1 MRRFRLLWVLI
12 VSLVLLYVAIGAI
25 LAHQYRSLSEVMR
38 SGDDNALW
46 AFAQLST
53 EYQRFDHALHTYIL
67 DPILPRR
74 SQASDLQ
81 GSIGIDE
88 LQLRYDIFVSRV
100 STIQTDSAVR
110 LMGAEPIYQ
119 QTLQALEQ
127 FIQTGDSALEA
138 FARRGTPLD
147 AALLREQLQAL
158 QDDIQDLVY
167 TSAQLAA
174 RTVDERN
181 AELRYQ
187 VVVTTALTLF
197 QGLLTLIFGLAM
209 VRQSRQRV
217 RAQRQLLAAQ
227 GKLVE
232 ALQENEEIL
241 EGRVQQRTQELAEA
255 NQALRE
261 HEEELQIARAKAE
274 SASQLKSDFLANMSH
289 EIRTPMNA
297 VIGMSHLVLGTP
309 LNAKQRDYVEK
320 IQRSGQHLLGLI
332 NDILDLSKIEAGKL
346 DVESVPFE
354 LQAVLENMASLIG
367 EKCAAKDL
375 ELIFDIDPELPA
387 HLVGDPLRLGQVLI
401 NYANNAVKF
410 TEQGGIVIRAQVL
423 EQDAQSILARFSV
436 EDSGIG
442 LSPEQQSRLFQ
453 SFQQADSSTTR
464 KYGGTGLGLAISRK
478 LAELMHGEV
487 GVSSELRQ
495 GSTFWFTA
503 RLGVATAKALPPL
516 LPSPDLRNRRVL
528 VVDDNPQALQIHAS
542 LLRGMSFQVSEADCG
557 EQALELAT
565 AACAAGAP
573 FEAAFVDWKMPGING
588 LETCRQLALLDPAPQ
603 PVIVTAYGREEV
615 FHEAEQAGIPLLLVK
630 PVSPSLLFDAAIR
643 ALGGSQTEPLP
654 MRPAGKVSSVQ
665 DLSPLHGAQVLLVDD
680 NELNQQVGRDLL
692 EAAGVQV
699 AVAENGQMALE
710 MLAQRDY
717 QLVLMDMQMPVMD
730 GLTATRQIRANPRW
744 RELPVLAMTANA
756 MLSDREQCL
765 AAGMNAHLAKPID
778 PDELF
783 ALLLQWLPAAAEQP
797 VLSPGASVLPSVAD
811 AVFPAIAGVDV
822 QAGLRRV
829 LNKRAAYEA
838 LLRKFIQGQADAV
851 EQARRLLGE
860 GRLDDAIR
868 ALHTLKGTA
877 ATIGAESLASQA
889 DALEEALKQ
898 GRQDAQFASR
908 LAALEATCA
917 ALIVQLQAVVPVQAM
932 TEATQGD
939 LDWPRVRQLI
949 ARLEFLLSDDDS
961 DAIELFEQ
969 EAALFKAAL
978 GAGFAPLERAIN
990 SYILVDA
997 LAVLQAAMQSNPALK
1012 TGAG

>member
-1 MRRFRLLWVLI
+1 MRRFRLLWLLI

-53 EYQRFDHALHTYIL
+53 EYQRFDHALHTYML
-67 DPILPRR
+67 DPIAPRR
-74 SQASDLQ
+74 NQASDLR

-100 STIQTDSAVR
+100 STIQTDSAAR

-119 QTLQALEQ
+119 QTLQALEH
-127 FIQTGDSALEA
+127 FIKTGDSALEA

-232 ALQENEEIL
+232 ALQENEEVL

-346 DVESVPFE
+346 NVEAVPFE

-410 TEQGGIVIRAQVL
+410 TERGGIVIRAQVL
-423 EQDAQSILARFSV
+423 ERDAQSILARFAV

-487 GVSSELRQ
+487 GVSSELGQ

-503 RLGVATAKALPPL
+503 RLGVAAVKALPAL

-557 EQALELAT
+557 EQALELAA
-565 AACAAGAP
+565 AACAAGEP

-588 LETCRQLALLDPAPQ
+588 LETCRQLALLNPAPQ

-643 ALGGSQTEPLP
+643 ALGGSQTVPLP
-654 MRPAGKVSSVQ
+654 LRPAGKVSVQ
-665 DLSPLHGAQVLLVDD
+665 DLSPLQGAQVLLVDD

-692 EAAGVQV
+692 EAAGAQV
-699 AVAENGQMALE
+699 AVAENGQVALE

-730 GLTATRQIRANPRW
+730 GLTATRHIRANPRW

-756 MLSDREQCL
+756 MASDREQCL

-783 ALLLQWLPAAAEQP
+783 ALLLQWLPVAVEQP
-797 VLSPGASVLPSVAD
+797 VLSPGASVLPPVAD

-838 LLRKFIQGQADAV
+838 LLRKFIQGQADAA
-851 EQARRLLGE
+851 EQTRRLLAE

-889 DALEEALKQ
+889 DALEEALQQ
-898 GRQDAQFASR
+898 GRQDAQFASQ
-908 LAALEATCA
+908 LAVLEASCA
-917 ALIVQLQAVVPVQAM
+917 ALIVQLQAVVPIQAA

-939 LDWPRVRQLI
+939 IDWPRVRQLI

-978 GAGFAPLERAIN
+978 GTGFAPLERAIN

-997 LAVLQAAMQSNPALK
+997 LAVLQTAMQSNPALSAD
-1012 TGAG
+1012 AG

>member
-53 EYQRFDHALHTYIL
+53 EYQRFDHALHTYML
-67 DPILPRR
+67 DPIAPRR
-74 SQASDLQ
+74 NQASDLR

-100 STIQTDSAVR
+100 STIQTDSAAR

-119 QTLQALEQ
+119 QTLQALEH
-127 FIQTGDSALEA
+127 FIKTGDSALEA

-232 ALQENEEIL
+232 ALQENEEVL

-346 DVESVPFE
+346 NVEAVPFE

-367 EKCAAKDL
+367 EKCAAKGL

-410 TEQGGIVIRAQVL
+410 TERGGIVIRAQVL
-423 EQDAQSILARFSV
+423 ERDAQSILARFAV

-487 GVSSELRQ
+487 GVSSELGQ

-503 RLGVATAKALPPL
+503 RLGVAAVKALPAL

-557 EQALELAT
+557 EQALELAA
-565 AACAAGAP
+565 AACAAGEP

-588 LETCRQLALLDPAPQ
+588 LETCRQLALLNPAPQ

-643 ALGGSQTEPLP
+643 ALGGSQTVPLP
-654 MRPAGKVSSVQ
+654 LRPAGKVSVQ
-665 DLSPLHGAQVLLVDD
+665 DLSPLQGAQVLLVDD

-692 EAAGVQV
+692 EAAGAQV
-699 AVAENGQMALE
+699 AVAENGQVALE

-730 GLTATRQIRANPRW
+730 GLTATRHIRANPRW

-756 MLSDREQCL
+756 MASDREQCL

-783 ALLLQWLPAAAEQP
+783 ALLLQWLPVAVEQP
-797 VLSPGASVLPSVAD
+797 VLSPGASVLPPVAD

-838 LLRKFIQGQADAV
+838 LLRKFIQGQADAA
-851 EQARRLLGE
+851 EQTRRLLAE

-889 DALEEALKQ
+889 DALEEALQQ
-898 GRQDAQFASR
+898 GRQDAQFASQ
-908 LAALEATCA
+908 LAVLEASCA
-917 ALIVQLQAVVPVQAM
+917 ALIVQLQAVVPIQAA

-939 LDWPRVRQLI
+939 IDWPRVRQLI

-978 GAGFAPLERAIN
+978 GTGFAPLERAIN

-997 LAVLQAAMQSNPALK
+997 LAVLQTAMQSNPALSAD
-1012 TGAG
+1012 AG

>member
-53 EYQRFDHALHTYIL
+53 EYQRFDHALHTYML
-67 DPILPRR
+67 DPIAPRR
-74 SQASDLQ
+74 NQASDLR

-100 STIQTDSAVR
+100 STIQTDSAAR

-119 QTLQALEQ
+119 QTLQALEH
-127 FIQTGDSALEA
+127 FIKTGDSALEA

-232 ALQENEEIL
+232 ALQENEEVL

-346 DVESVPFE
+346 DVEAVPFE

-410 TEQGGIVIRAQVL
+410 TERGGIVIRAQVL
-423 EQDAQSILARFSV
+423 EQDAQSILARFAV

-487 GVSSELRQ
+487 GVSSELGQ

-503 RLGVATAKALPPL
+503 RLGVAAVKALPAL

-557 EQALELAT
+557 EQALELAA

-615 FHEAEQAGIPLLLVK
+615 FHEAEQADIPLLLVK

-643 ALGGSQTEPLP
+643 ALGGSQTAPLP
-654 MRPAGKVSSVQ
+654 LRPAGKVSVQ
-665 DLSPLHGAQVLLVDD
+665 DLSPLQGAQVLLVDD

-692 EAAGVQV
+692 AAAGAQV
-699 AVAENGQMALE
+699 AVAENGQVALE

-730 GLTATRQIRANPRW
+730 GLTATRHIRANPRW

-756 MLSDREQCL
+756 MASDREQCL

-783 ALLLQWLPAAAEQP
+783 SLLLQWLPVAAEQP
-797 VLSPGASVLPSVAD
+797 VLSPGASVLPPVAD

-838 LLRKFIQGQADAV
+838 LLRKFIQGQADAA
-851 EQARRLLGE
+851 EQTRRLLAE

-877 ATIGAESLASQA
+877 ATIGAESLANQA
-889 DALEEALKQ
+889 DALEEALQQ
-898 GRQDAQFASR
+898 GRQDAQFASQ
-908 LAALEATCA
+908 LAALEASCA
-917 ALIVQLQAVVPVQAM
+917 ALIVQLQAVMPAQAA
-932 TEATQGD
+932 TEATHGD
-939 LDWPRVRQLI
+939 IDWPRVRQLI

-969 EAALFKAAL
+969 ETALFKAAL
-978 GAGFAPLERAIN
+978 GTGFAPLERAIN

-997 LAVLQAAMQSNPALK
+997 LAVLQAAMQSNPALSK
-1012 TGAG
+1012 DAG

>member
-53 EYQRFDHALHTYIL
+53 EYQRFDHALHTYML
-67 DPILPRR
+67 DPIAPRR
-74 SQASDLQ
+74 NQASDLR

-100 STIQTDSAVR
+100 STIQTDSAAR

-119 QTLQALEQ
+119 QTLQALEH
-127 FIQTGDSALEA
+127 FIKTGDSALEA

-232 ALQENEEIL
+232 ALQENEEVL

-346 DVESVPFE
+346 NVEAVPFE

-410 TEQGGIVIRAQVL
+410 TERGGIVIRAQVL
-423 EQDAQSILARFSV
+423 ERDAQSILARFAV

-487 GVSSELRQ
+487 GVSSELGQ

-503 RLGVATAKALPPL
+503 RLGVAAVKALPAL

-557 EQALELAT
+557 EQALELAA

-643 ALGGSQTEPLP
+643 ALGGSQAAPLP
-654 MRPAGKVSSVQ
+654 LRPAGKVSVQ
-665 DLSPLHGAQVLLVDD
+665 DLSPLQGAQVLLVDD

-692 EAAGVQV
+692 AAAGAQV
-699 AVAENGQMALE
+699 AVAENGQVALE

-730 GLTATRQIRANPRW
+730 GLTATRHIRANPRW
-744 RELPVLAMTANA
+744 RELPVLAMTTNA
-756 MLSDREQCL
+756 MASDREQCL

-783 ALLLQWLPAAAEQP
+783 ALLLQWLPVAAEQP
-797 VLSPGASVLPSVAD
+797 VLSPGASVLPPVAD

-838 LLRKFIQGQADAV
+838 LLRKFIQGQADAA
-851 EQARRLLGE
+851 EQTRRLLAE

-877 ATIGAESLASQA
+877 ATIGAESLANQA
-889 DALEEALKQ
+889 DALEEALQQ
-898 GRQDAQFASR
+898 GRQDAQFASQ
-908 LAALEATCA
+908 LAALEASCA
-917 ALIVQLQAVVPVQAM
+917 ALIVQLQAVVPALAA
-932 TEATQGD
+932 TEATHGD
-939 LDWPRVRQLI
+939 IDWPRVRQLI

-978 GAGFAPLERAIN
+978 GTGFAPLERAIN

-997 LAVLQAAMQSNPALK
+997 LAVLQAAMQSNPALSADV
-1012 TGAG
+1012 G

>member
-38 SGDDNALW
+38 NGDDNALW

-53 EYQRFDHALHTYIL
+53 EYQRFDHALHTYML
-67 DPILPRR
+67 DPIAPRR
-74 SQASDLQ
+74 NQASDLR

-100 STIQTDSAVR
+100 STIQTDSAVH

-119 QTLQALEQ
+119 QTLQALEH
-127 FIQTGDSALEA
+127 FIKTGDSALEA

-232 ALQENEEIL
+232 ALQENEEVL

-346 DVESVPFE
+346 DVEAVPFE

-410 TEQGGIVIRAQVL
+410 TERGGIVIRAQVL
-423 EQDAQSILARFSV
+423 EQDAQSILARFAV

-487 GVSSELRQ
+487 GVSSEL
-495 GSTFWFTA
+495 G
-503 RLGVATAKALPPL
+503 
-516 LPSPDLRNRRVL
+516 
-528 VVDDNPQALQIHAS
+528 
-542 LLRGMSFQVSEADCG
+542 
-557 EQALELAT
+557 
-565 AACAAGAP
+565 
-573 FEAAFVDWKMPGING
+573 
-588 LETCRQLALLDPAPQ
+588 
-603 PVIVTAYGREEV
+603 
-615 FHEAEQAGIPLLLVK
+615 
-630 PVSPSLLFDAAIR
+630 
-643 ALGGSQTEPLP
+643 
-654 MRPAGKVSSVQ
+654 
-665 DLSPLHGAQVLLVDD
+665 
-680 NELNQQVGRDLL
+680 
-692 EAAGVQV
+692 
-699 AVAENGQMALE
+699 
-710 MLAQRDY
+710 
-717 QLVLMDMQMPVMD
+717 
-730 GLTATRQIRANPRW
+730 
-744 RELPVLAMTANA
+744 
-756 MLSDREQCL
+756 
-765 AAGMNAHLAKPID
+765 
-778 PDELF
+778 
-783 ALLLQWLPAAAEQP
+783 
-797 VLSPGASVLPSVAD
+797 
-811 AVFPAIAGVDV
+811 
-822 QAGLRRV
+822 
-829 LNKRAAYEA
+829 
-838 LLRKFIQGQADAV
+838 
-851 EQARRLLGE
+851 
-860 GRLDDAIR
+860 
-868 ALHTLKGTA
+868 
-877 ATIGAESLASQA
+877 
-889 DALEEALKQ
+889 
-898 GRQDAQFASR
+898 
-908 LAALEATCA
+908 
-917 ALIVQLQAVVPVQAM
+917 
-932 TEATQGD
+932 
-939 LDWPRVRQLI
+939 
-949 ARLEFLLSDDDS
+949 
-961 DAIELFEQ
+961 
-969 EAALFKAAL
+969 
-978 GAGFAPLERAIN
+978 
-990 SYILVDA
+990 
-997 LAVLQAAMQSNPALK
+997 
-1012 TGAG
+1012 

>member
-53 EYQRFDHALHTYIL
+53 EYQRFDHALHTYML
-67 DPILPRR
+67 DPIAPRR
-74 SQASDLQ
+74 NQASDLR

-119 QTLQALEQ
+119 QTLQALEH
-127 FIQTGDSALEA
+127 FIKTGDSALEA

-232 ALQENEEIL
+232 ALQENEEVL

-346 DVESVPFE
+346 NVEAVPFE

-410 TEQGGIVIRAQVL
+410 TERGGIVIRAQVL
-423 EQDAQSILARFSV
+423 ERDAQSILARFAV

-487 GVSSELRQ
+487 GVSSELGQ

-503 RLGVATAKALPPL
+503 RLGVAAVKALPAL

-557 EQALELAT
+557 EQALELAA
-565 AACAAGAP
+565 AACAAGEP

-588 LETCRQLALLDPAPQ
+588 LETCRQLALLNPAPQ

-643 ALGGSQTEPLP
+643 ALGGSQTVPLP
-654 MRPAGKVSSVQ
+654 LRPAGKVSVQ
-665 DLSPLHGAQVLLVDD
+665 DLSPLQGAQVLLVDD

-692 EAAGVQV
+692 EAAGAQV
-699 AVAENGQMALE
+699 AVAENGQVALE

-730 GLTATRQIRANPRW
+730 GLTATRHIRANPRW

-756 MLSDREQCL
+756 MASDREQCL

-783 ALLLQWLPAAAEQP
+783 ALLLQWLPVAVEQP
-797 VLSPGASVLPSVAD
+797 VLSPGASVLPPVAD

-838 LLRKFIQGQADAV
+838 LLRKFIQGQADAA
-851 EQARRLLGE
+851 EQTRRLLAE

-889 DALEEALKQ
+889 DALEEALQQ
-898 GRQDAQFASR
+898 GRQDAQFASQ
-908 LAALEATCA
+908 LAVLEASCA
-917 ALIVQLQAVVPVQAM
+917 ALIVQLQAVVPIQAA

-939 LDWPRVRQLI
+939 IDWPRVRQLI

-978 GAGFAPLERAIN
+978 GTGFAPLERAIN

-997 LAVLQAAMQSNPALK
+997 LAVLQTAMQSNPALSAD
-1012 TGAG
+1012 AG

>member
-1 MRRFRLLWVLI
+1 MRRFRLLWLLI

-53 EYQRFDHALHTYIL
+53 EYQRFDHALHTYML
-67 DPILPRR
+67 DPIAPRR
-74 SQASDLQ
+74 NQASDLR

-100 STIQTDSAVR
+100 STIQTDSAAR

-119 QTLQALEQ
+119 QTLQALEH
-127 FIQTGDSALEA
+127 FIKTGDSALEA

-232 ALQENEEIL
+232 ALQENEEVL

-346 DVESVPFE
+346 DVEAVPFE

-410 TEQGGIVIRAQVL
+410 TERGGIVIRAQVL
-423 EQDAQSILARFSV
+423 ERDAQSILARFAV

-487 GVSSELRQ
+487 GVSSELGQ

-503 RLGVATAKALPPL
+503 RLGVAAVKALPAL

-557 EQALELAT
+557 EQALELAA
-565 AACAAGAP
+565 AACAAGEP

-643 ALGGSQTEPLP
+643 ALGGSQTVPLP
-654 MRPAGKVSSVQ
+654 LRPAGKVSVQ
-665 DLSPLHGAQVLLVDD
+665 DLSPLQGAQVLLVDD

-692 EAAGVQV
+692 EAAGAQV
-699 AVAENGQMALE
+699 AVAENGQVALE

-730 GLTATRQIRANPRW
+730 GLTATRHIRANPRW

-756 MLSDREQCL
+756 MASDREQCL

-783 ALLLQWLPAAAEQP
+783 ALLLQWLPVAVEQP
-797 VLSPGASVLPSVAD
+797 VLSPGASVLPPVAD

-838 LLRKFIQGQADAV
+838 LLRKFIQGQADAA
-851 EQARRLLGE
+851 EQTRRLLAE

-889 DALEEALKQ
+889 DALEEALQQ
-898 GRQDAQFASR
+898 GRQDAQFASQ
-908 LAALEATCA
+908 LAVLEASCA
-917 ALIVQLQAVVPVQAM
+917 ALIVQLQAVVPIQAA

-939 LDWPRVRQLI
+939 IDWPRVRQLI

-978 GAGFAPLERAIN
+978 GTGFAPLERAIN

-997 LAVLQAAMQSNPALK
+997 LAVLQTAMQSNPALSAD
-1012 TGAG
+1012 AG

>member
-46 AFAQLST
+46 AFAQLSS
-53 EYQRFDHALHTYIL
+53 EYQRFDHALHTYML
-67 DPILPRR
+67 DPIAPRR
-74 SQASDLQ
+74 NQASDLR

-100 STIQTDSAVR
+100 STIQTDSAAR

-119 QTLQALEQ
+119 QTLQALEH
-127 FIQTGDSALEA
+127 FIKTGDSALEA

-232 ALQENEEIL
+232 ALQENEEVL

-346 DVESVPFE
+346 NVEAVPFE

-410 TEQGGIVIRAQVL
+410 TERGGIVIRAQVL
-423 EQDAQSILARFSV
+423 ERDAQSILARFAV

-487 GVSSELRQ
+487 GVSSELGQ

-503 RLGVATAKALPPL
+503 RLGVAAAKALPAL

-557 EQALELAT
+557 EQALELAA
-565 AACAAGAP
+565 AACAAGEP

-643 ALGGSQTEPLP
+643 ALGGSQTAPLSL
-654 MRPAGKVSSVQ
+654 RPAGKVSVQ
-665 DLSPLHGAQVLLVDD
+665 DLCPLQGAQVLLVDD

-692 EAAGVQV
+692 EAAGAQV
-699 AVAENGQMALE
+699 AVAENGQVALE

-730 GLTATRQIRANPRW
+730 GLTATRHIRGNPRW
-744 RELPVLAMTANA
+744 RGLPVLAMTANA
-756 MLSDREQCL
+756 MASDREQCL

-783 ALLLQWLPAAAEQP
+783 ALLLQWLPVAAEQP
-797 VLSPGASVLPSVAD
+797 VLSPGASVLPPVAD

-838 LLRKFIQGQADAV
+838 LLRKFIQGQADAA
-851 EQARRLLGE
+851 EQTRRLLAE

-877 ATIGAESLASQA
+877 ATIGAESLANQA
-889 DALEEALKQ
+889 DALEEALQQ
-898 GRQDAQFASR
+898 GRQDAQFASQ
-908 LAALEATCA
+908 LAVLEASCA
-917 ALIVQLQAVVPVQAM
+917 ALIVQLQAVVPIQAA

-939 LDWPRVRQLI
+939 IDWPRVRQLI

-978 GAGFAPLERAIN
+978 GTGFAPLERAIN

-997 LAVLQAAMQSNPALK
+997 LAVLQTAMQSNPALS
-1012 TGAG
+1012 TDAG

>member
-53 EYQRFDHALHTYIL
+53 EYQRFDHALHTYML
-67 DPILPRR
+67 DPIAPRR
-74 SQASDLQ
+74 NQASDLR

-100 STIQTDSAVR
+100 STIQTDSAAR

-119 QTLQALEQ
+119 QTLQALEH
-127 FIQTGDSALEA
+127 FIKTGDSALEA

-232 ALQENEEIL
+232 ALQENEEVL

-346 DVESVPFE
+346 NVEAVPFE

-410 TEQGGIVIRAQVL
+410 TERGGIVIRAQVL
-423 EQDAQSILARFSV
+423 ERDAQSILARFAV

-487 GVSSELRQ
+487 GVSSELGQ

-503 RLGVATAKALPPL
+503 RLGVAAVKALPAL

-557 EQALELAT
+557 EQALELAA
-565 AACAAGAP
+565 AACAAGEP

-588 LETCRQLALLDPAPQ
+588 LETCRQLALLNPAPQ

-643 ALGGSQTEPLP
+643 ALGGSQTVPLP
-654 MRPAGKVSSVQ
+654 LRPAGKVSVQ
-665 DLSPLHGAQVLLVDD
+665 DLSPLQGAQVLLVDD

-692 EAAGVQV
+692 EAAGAQV
-699 AVAENGQMALE
+699 AVAENGQVALE

-730 GLTATRQIRANPRW
+730 GLTATRHIRANPRW

-756 MLSDREQCL
+756 MASDREQCL

-783 ALLLQWLPAAAEQP
+783 ALLLQWLPVAVEQP
-797 VLSPGASVLPSVAD
+797 VLSPGASVLPPVAD

-838 LLRKFIQGQADAV
+838 LLRKFIQGQADAA
-851 EQARRLLGE
+851 EQTRRLLAE

-889 DALEEALKQ
+889 DALEEALQQ
-898 GRQDAQFASR
+898 GRQDAQFASQ
-908 LAALEATCA
+908 LAVLEASCA
-917 ALIVQLQAVVPVQAM
+917 ALIVQLQAVVPIQAA

-939 LDWPRVRQLI
+939 IDWPRVRQLI

-978 GAGFAPLERAIN
+978 GTGFAPLERAIN

-997 LAVLQAAMQSNPALK
+997 LAVLQTAMQSNPALSAD
-1012 TGAG
+1012 AG

>member
-1 MRRFRLLWVLI
+1 
-12 VSLVLLYVAIGAI
+12 
-25 LAHQYRSLSEVMR
+25 
-38 SGDDNALW
+38 
-46 AFAQLST
+46 
-53 EYQRFDHALHTYIL
+53 
-67 DPILPRR
+67 
-74 SQASDLQ
+74 
-81 GSIGIDE
+81 
-88 LQLRYDIFVSRV
+88 
-100 STIQTDSAVR
+100 
-110 LMGAEPIYQ
+110 
-119 QTLQALEQ
+119 
-127 FIQTGDSALEA
+127 
-138 FARRGTPLD
+138 
-147 AALLREQLQAL
+147 
-158 QDDIQDLVY
+158 
-167 TSAQLAA
+167 
-174 RTVDERN
+174 
-181 AELRYQ
+181 
-187 VVVTTALTLF
+187 
-197 QGLLTLIFGLAM
+197 
-209 VRQSRQRV
+209 
-217 RAQRQLLAAQ
+217 
-227 GKLVE
+227 
-232 ALQENEEIL
+232 
-241 EGRVQQRTQELAEA
+241 
-255 NQALRE
+255 
-261 HEEELQIARAKAE
+261 
-274 SASQLKSDFLANMSH
+274 
-289 EIRTPMNA
+289 
-297 VIGMSHLVLGTP
+297 
-309 LNAKQRDYVEK
+309 
-320 IQRSGQHLLGLI
+320 
-332 NDILDLSKIEAGKL
+332 
-346 DVESVPFE
+346 
-354 LQAVLENMASLIG
+354 
-367 EKCAAKDL
+367 
-375 ELIFDIDPELPA
+375 
-387 HLVGDPLRLGQVLI
+387 VLI

-423 EQDAQSILARFSV
+423 EQDAQSILARFAV

-487 GVSSELRQ
+487 GVSSELGQ

-542 LLRGMSFQVSEADCG
+542 LLRGMSFQVIEADCG
-557 EQALELAT
+557 EQALELAA

-643 ALGGSQTEPLP
+643 ALGGSQTAQLPL
-654 MRPAGKVSSVQ
+654 RPAGKVSVQ

-699 AVAENGQMALE
+699 ALAENGQVALE

-783 ALLLQWLPAAAEQP
+783 ALLLQWLPVAAERP

-811 AVFPAIAGVDV
+811 TVFPAIAGVDV

-898 GRQDAQFASR
+898 GREDAQFVKQ
-908 LAALEATCA
+908 LAALEASCA
-917 ALIVQLQAVVPVQAM
+917 ALIVQLQAVVPAQAM

-978 GAGFAPLERAIN
+978 GTGFAPLERAIN

-997 LAVLQAAMQSNPALK
+997 LAVLQATMQNNPALGK
-1012 TGAG
+1012 DAG